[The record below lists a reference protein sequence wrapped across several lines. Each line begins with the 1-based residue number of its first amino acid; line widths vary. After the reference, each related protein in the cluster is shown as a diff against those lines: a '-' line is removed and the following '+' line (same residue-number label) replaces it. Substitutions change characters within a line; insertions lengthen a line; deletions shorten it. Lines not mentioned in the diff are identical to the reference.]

1 MTTLNQLPVLPSLN
15 VPVRITP
22 TLYRTNLLKAQAQLQ
37 TQQIDSAIQLLKAE
51 YDAIIKSILSSDSR
65 NKTMVP
71 AAMDQTTFASQF
83 ELPAAAESVTDDIW
97 SSLACGNKH
106 VQKRSYPDDGNKLFC
121 VDVNFRN
128 EKSEY
133 GHGAKR
139 ARRQ

>member
-65 NKTMVP
+65 NKTMAP
-71 AAMDQTTFASQF
+71 AVTDQTTFASQF

-106 VQKRSYPDDGNKLFC
+106 VQKRSYPDDTNNLFC
-121 VDVNFRN
+121 VNFSN

>member
-1 MTTLNQLPVLPSLN
+1 MTTLNHLPVLPSLN

-65 NKTMVP
+65 NKTMAP
-71 AAMDQTTFASQF
+71 AVTDQTTFASQF

-106 VQKRSYPDDGNKLFC
+106 VQKRSYPDDTNNLFC
-121 VDVNFRN
+121 VNFSN